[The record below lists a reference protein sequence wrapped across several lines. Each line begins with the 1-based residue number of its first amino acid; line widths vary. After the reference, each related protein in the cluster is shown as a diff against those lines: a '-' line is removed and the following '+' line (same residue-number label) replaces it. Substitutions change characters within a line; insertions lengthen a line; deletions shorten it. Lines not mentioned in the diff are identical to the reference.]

1 MSLVTVSADS
11 VEYKDCS
18 AGYYYVKYSNGTHRC
33 ESSFTNAVNSIN
45 ANETAEIVFLA
56 DIPSWTG
63 DVVIDNNKNVTLN
76 LNEYKAT
83 FSGGAT
89 GTLKVAGA
97 NVTIKNGTINAANQR
112 IIVDASTKATTLTFA
127 NDVTV
132 NYGWKQDSVVLVT
145 DATKKTVININGTWN
160 VADEIVNC
168 AQKAEEE
175 LTVNL
180 NAKVTAT
187 DLANNDALLV
197 LDAGNTVVNVNG
209 GTYKSNEEVFKLQNG
224 TLNING
230 GTLESTDDTVVWV
243 YDEPGKNLSQVL
255 NINGGTLTAKKGYA
269 VWFDAKEGTYKITD
283 GTFKSGKDA
292 DGEQLPALYINTAVK
307 GFLDNHKGMITKGT
321 FTGSIVGEVTD
332 KDGRHVDAEK
342 AAADLVGNATV
353 SEKDGVVTVGGIYKS
368 KNHIYNL

>member
-18 AGYYYVKYSNGTHRC
+18 AGHYYVKYSNGTHSC

-83 FSGGAT
+83 FSGGTT

-209 GTYKSNEEVFKLQNG
+209 GTTEY
-224 TLNING
+224 
-230 GTLESTDDTVVWV
+230 
-243 YDEPGKNLSQVL
+243 
-255 NINGGTLTAKKGYA
+255 
-269 VWFDAKEGTYKITD
+269 
-283 GTFKSGKDA
+283 
-292 DGEQLPALYINTAVK
+292 
-307 GFLDNHKGMITKGT
+307 
-321 FTGSIVGEVTD
+321 
-332 KDGRHVDAEK
+332 
-342 AAADLVGNATV
+342 
-353 SEKDGVVTVGGIYKS
+353 
-368 KNHIYNL
+368 